1 MKDEDDEFLT
11 EDEQFEKDKKDG
23 FYQPDPNPETQA
35 EANRKSGLAYGAVT
49 VLIGGI
55 LLFLAVGWGVDRYFN
70 TSPWGIVIGI
80 ILGAVVGFY
89 QFIRI
94 SKQID

>member
-1 MKDEDDEFLT
+1 
-11 EDEQFEKDKKDG
+11 
-23 FYQPDPNPETQA
+23 
-35 EANRKSGLAYGAVT
+35 
-49 VLIGGI
+49 
-55 LLFLAVGWGVDRYFN
+55 LFLAVGWGVDRYFN